1 MSAPFVSADI
11 GGTNARVAWVRGRSD
26 GSIEVL
32 AQRHYLCAQ
41 HPSLRAI
48 LADFLGDAAGA
59 PALALAVAGIVDGD
73 RIISRNLPWPIDTS
87 DLREAGFAQ
96 VAAVNDFVA
105 VAHAWQCMRETD
117 TLLLTPGVA
126 SPTGPGTSLLLGP
139 GTGLG
144 GALRVARGG
153 HTLVLPCEP
162 QQVALAPGTLR
173 ELAVL
178 DHWMRSGSGHVGVG
192 HAVSGPGLANL
203 YRALCAI
210 DAVPARWSSADEIV
224 AAASADTDAHAIEA
238 IGMFCGLLGSVVGD
252 LAMVTAATRVF
263 VAGGVPSRIRRWL
276 PGSSFA
282 QRMVDKDVMRPVLE
296 RIPVWLI
303 EDPALGVI
311 GAASW
316 FLQHRGR
323 G

>member
-11 GGTNARVAWVRGRSD
+11 GGTNARLAWVRACDDGR
-26 GSIEVL
+26 IEVL
-32 AQRHYLCAQ
+32 AQRRYLCAQ

-48 LADFLGDAAGA
+48 LADFLGDAPGA
-59 PALALAVAGIVDGD
+59 PALALAIAGIVEGD
-73 RIISRNLPWPIDTS
+73 RITSRNVPWPVDTA
-87 DLREAGFAQ
+87 DLRAAGFGE

-105 VAHAWQCMRETD
+105 VAHAWQCMNEAD
-117 TLLLTPGVA
+117 TLLLTPGVT
-126 SPTGPGTSLLLGP
+126 SPEAGTSLLLGP

-144 GALRVARGG
+144 GALRVTRDGR
-153 HTLVLPCEP
+153 TLVLPCEP
-162 QQVALAPGTLR
+162 QQVALAPGNLR

-178 DHWMRSGSGHVGVG
+178 EHWMRAGATHVGIG
-192 HAVSGPGLANL
+192 HAVSGPGLENL
-203 YRALCAI
+203 YAALCAI
-210 DAVPARWSSADEIV
+210 DDAQPRWDSSDGIV
-224 AAASADTDAHAIEA
+224 AAADAGSDAHAIEA

-263 VAGGVPSRIRRWL
+263 VAGGVPSKVRNWL
-276 PGSSFA
+276 LGGTFA

-296 RIPVWLI
+296 RLPVRLI

-316 FLQHRGR
+316 FRQRG
-323 G
+323 